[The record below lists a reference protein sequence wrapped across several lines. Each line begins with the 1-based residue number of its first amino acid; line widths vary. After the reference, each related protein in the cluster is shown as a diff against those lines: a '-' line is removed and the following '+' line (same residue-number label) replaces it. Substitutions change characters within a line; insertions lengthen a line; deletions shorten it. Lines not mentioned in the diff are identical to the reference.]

1 MKRLGLAG
9 YLAFAFAVAGCSHSG
24 LVLLA
29 DESGGHG
36 QVAILE
42 SGGRTAETLV
52 DQPNSRATLGTR
64 TPAIRSLGAR
74 GLKPALASLISDLPP
89 PAKSFTLYFLEGT
102 TNLAPES
109 RPVLDEL
116 RAEIARRPGAEVEV
130 TGHTD
135 RVGSDADNDVLSQ
148 NRAGEVLNLLANQGF
163 DRSIMSAVGRGER
176 EPREPTEDG
185 VASAINRR
193 VDVLVR

>member
-1 MKRLGLAG
+1 
-9 YLAFAFAVAGCSHSG
+9 